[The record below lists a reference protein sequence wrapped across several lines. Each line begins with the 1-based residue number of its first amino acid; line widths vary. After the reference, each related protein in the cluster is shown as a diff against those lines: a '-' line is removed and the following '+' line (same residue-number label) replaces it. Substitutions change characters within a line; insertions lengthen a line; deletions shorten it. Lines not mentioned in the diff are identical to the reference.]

1 MPGPPARGR
10 LRDVVLWVLAA
21 QVATA
26 AGAGFGYA
34 VVGRNSLLLI
44 PWLVPGLV
52 LVLIAIERLERYR
65 GRTFGIWSGKMLA
78 VALFLPGLAIGSG
91 IQEAIAR

>member
-1 MPGPPARGR
+1 VPGRPAPGR

-21 QVATA
+21 EVVTA

-52 LVLIAIERLERYR
+52 LLLIAIGRLERYR
-65 GRTFGIWSGKMLA
+65 GRKFGIWSGKMLT

>member
-1 MPGPPARGR
+1 MTGRPARRPPPA
-10 LRDVVLWVLAA
+10 VVAWVLAA
-21 QVATA
+21 EMVTA
-26 AGAGFGYA
+26 AGAGFGSA

-52 LVLIAIERLERYR
+52 LVLIALERIERSRR
-65 GRTFGIWSGKMLA
+65 RVFGIWSGKILA

-91 IQEAIAR
+91 IEEAIAR